1 MLHLDKFIILLC
13 RESLEIVVLFLIFF
27 LQNSTK
33 TTQLR
38 YIIHTEEK
46 AMKKIL
52 VVEDE
57 KDIQNIIKAFLE
69 NAEYK
74 VETADDGLD
83 AINFI
88 QKNNYDLILLDIML
102 PKIDGFTVCEMIR
115 KNSNIPII
123 ILTALTDEESQLKG
137 FDKLAD
143 DYITKPFS
151 MPVLLKHIEAIFR
164 RTNNS
169 NENTSILKYKN
180 ITLNTENYEVYVDN
194 QKVTL
199 TFREYEILKLFL
211 ENQGKVFTRDNIL
224 NSIWNYDYFG
234 DDKIVNT
241 HIKNI
246 RKKLGYE
253 YIETVRGV
261 GYKIDKEDKK

>member
-1 MLHLDKFIILLC
+1 
-13 RESLEIVVLFLIFF
+13 
-27 LQNSTK
+27 
-33 TTQLR
+33 
-38 YIIHTEEK
+38 
-46 AMKKIL
+46 MKKIL

-102 PKIDGFTVCEMIR
+102 PKVDGFTVCEMIR

-246 RKKLGYE
+246 RKKVGYE

>member
-1 MLHLDKFIILLC
+1 
-13 RESLEIVVLFLIFF
+13 
-27 LQNSTK
+27 
-33 TTQLR
+33 
-38 YIIHTEEK
+38 
-46 AMKKIL
+46 MKRIL

-74 VETADDGLD
+74 VETADNGLD
-83 AINFI
+83 AINLI
-88 QKNNYDLILLDIML
+88 QNNNYDLILLDIML
-102 PKIDGFTVCEMIR
+102 PKVDGFTICEMIR
-115 KNSNIPII
+115 KNSNVPII

>member
-1 MLHLDKFIILLC
+1 
-13 RESLEIVVLFLIFF
+13 
-27 LQNSTK
+27 
-33 TTQLR
+33 
-38 YIIHTEEK
+38 
-46 AMKKIL
+46 MKKIL

-83 AINFI
+83 AINLI
-88 QKNNYDLILLDIML
+88 QKNNYDLIILDILL

-115 KNSNIPII
+115 KNSNVPII
-123 ILTALTDEESQLKG
+123 ILTALTDEENQLKG

-169 NENTSILKYKN
+169 KENTSILKYKN
-180 ITLNTENYEVYVDN
+180 IILNTENYEVYVDN
-194 QKVTL
+194 QKITL

>member
-1 MLHLDKFIILLC
+1 MLF
-13 RESLEIVVLFLIFF
+13 RS
-27 LQNSTK
+27 
-33 TTQLR
+33 
-38 YIIHTEEK
+38 
-46 AMKKIL
+46 
-52 VVEDE
+52 
-57 KDIQNIIKAFLE
+57 QNIIKAFLE
-69 NAEYK
+69 NADYK
-74 VETADDGLD
+74 VETADDGLEG
-83 AINFI
+83 INLI
-88 QKNNYDLILLDIML
+88 QKNSYDLVLLDIMM
-102 PKIDGFTVCEMIR
+102 PKIDGFVVCEMIR

-151 MPVLLKHIEAIFR
+151 MPIVLKHIEAIFR
-164 RTNNS
+164 RTDNNNETS
-169 NENTSILKYKN
+169 NILKYKN
-180 ITLNTENYEVYVDN
+180 MILNTENYEVYVDN
-194 QKVTL
+194 QKVSL
-199 TFREYEILKLFL
+199 TYREFEILKIFL
-211 ENQGKVFTRDNIL
+211 ENQGKVFSRDNIL

>member
-1 MLHLDKFIILLC
+1 
-13 RESLEIVVLFLIFF
+13 
-27 LQNSTK
+27 
-33 TTQLR
+33 
-38 YIIHTEEK
+38 
-46 AMKKIL
+46 MKKIL
-52 VVEDE
+52 VIEDE
-57 KDIQNIIKAFLE
+57 KNIQNKIKEFLE
-69 NAEYK
+69 SAKYEVN
-74 VETADDGLD
+74 TADDGLEG
-83 AINFI
+83 INLI
-88 QKNNYDLILLDIML
+88 QNNNYDLVLLDIMM
-102 PKIDGFTVCEMIR
+102 PKIDGFVVCEMIR
-115 KNSNIPII
+115 KNNNVPII

-151 MPVLLKHIEAIFR
+151 MPVVLKHIEAIFR
-164 RTNNS
+164 RTDNNNETS
-169 NENTSILKYKN
+169 NILKYKN
-180 ITLNTENYEVYVDN
+180 MILNIENYEVYVDN

-199 TFREYEILKLFL
+199 TYREFEILKLFL

-224 NSIWNYDYFG
+224 NSIWGYDYFG

-246 RKKLGYE
+246 RKKLGYD

>member
-1 MLHLDKFIILLC
+1 
-13 RESLEIVVLFLIFF
+13 
-27 LQNSTK
+27 
-33 TTQLR
+33 
-38 YIIHTEEK
+38 
-46 AMKKIL
+46 MKRIL

-83 AINFI
+83 AINLI
-88 QKNNYDLILLDIML
+88 QNNNYDLILLDIML
-102 PKIDGFTVCEMIR
+102 PKVDGFTICEMIR
-115 KNSNIPII
+115 KNSDVPII

>member
-1 MLHLDKFIILLC
+1 
-13 RESLEIVVLFLIFF
+13 
-27 LQNSTK
+27 
-33 TTQLR
+33 
-38 YIIHTEEK
+38 
-46 AMKKIL
+46 MKRIL

-69 NAEYK
+69 NEEYK

-83 AINFI
+83 AINLI

-115 KNSNIPII
+115 KNSNVPII

>member
-1 MLHLDKFIILLC
+1 
-13 RESLEIVVLFLIFF
+13 
-27 LQNSTK
+27 
-33 TTQLR
+33 
-38 YIIHTEEK
+38 
-46 AMKKIL
+46 MKRIL

-83 AINFI
+83 AINLI
-88 QKNNYDLILLDIML
+88 QNNNYDLILLDIML
-102 PKIDGFTVCEMIR
+102 PKVDGFTICEMIR
-115 KNSNIPII
+115 KNSDVPII

-180 ITLNTENYEVYVDN
+180 IILNTENYEVYVDN
-194 QKVTL
+194 QKITL

>member
-1 MLHLDKFIILLC
+1 
-13 RESLEIVVLFLIFF
+13 
-27 LQNSTK
+27 
-33 TTQLR
+33 
-38 YIIHTEEK
+38 
-46 AMKKIL
+46 MKEIL
-52 VVEDE
+52 VIEDE

-69 NAEYK
+69 NAGYK

-83 AINFI
+83 GINII
-88 QKNNYDLILLDIML
+88 QKNKFDLVLLDIMM
-102 PKIDGFTVCEMIR
+102 PKIDGFVVCEMIR
-115 KNSNIPII
+115 KNSNVPII

-151 MPVLLKHIEAIFR
+151 MPIVLKHIEAILR
-164 RTNNS
+164 RTDNS
-169 NENTSILKYKN
+169 KESVDILKYKN
-180 ITLNTENYEVYVDN
+180 LVLNTENYEVFVDN
-194 QKVTL
+194 KKIPL
-199 TFREYEILKLFL
+199 TYREYEILKLFL

-224 NSIWNYDYFG
+224 NSIWSYDYYG

-246 RKKLGYE
+246 RKKLGYD

-261 GYKIDKEDKK
+261 GYRIVKEDKK

>member
-1 MLHLDKFIILLC
+1 MIFGGVSMQHILIVEDDLDIQDLL
-13 RESLEIVVLFLIFF
+13 RNF
-27 LQNSTK
+27 LQEVGYEITIAS
-33 TTQLR
+33 
-38 YIIHTEEK
+38 
-46 AMKKIL
+46 
-52 VVEDE
+52 
-57 KDIQNIIKAFLE
+57 
-69 NAEYK
+69 
-74 VETADDGLD
+74 DGME
-83 AINFI
+83 AIALFSSAHF
-88 QKNNYDLILLDIML
+88 DLILLDIML

-115 KNSNIPII
+115 KNSNVPII

-169 NENTSILKYKN
+169 NENTSILKYRN
-180 ITLNTENYEVYVDN
+180 IILNTENYEVYVDN

>member
-1 MLHLDKFIILLC
+1 
-13 RESLEIVVLFLIFF
+13 
-27 LQNSTK
+27 
-33 TTQLR
+33 
-38 YIIHTEEK
+38 
-46 AMKKIL
+46 MKKIL
-52 VVEDE
+52 VIEDE

-69 NAEYK
+69 NADYK
-74 VETADDGLD
+74 VETADDGLEG
-83 AINFI
+83 INLI
-88 QKNNYDLILLDIML
+88 QKNSYDLVLLDIMM
-102 PKIDGFTVCEMIR
+102 PQIDGFVVCEMIR
-115 KNSNIPII
+115 KNNNVPII

-151 MPVLLKHIEAIFR
+151 MPVVLKHIEAILR
-164 RTNNS
+164 RT
-169 NENTSILKYKN
+169 ENINKKVDVLKYKN
-180 ITLNTENYEVYVDN
+180 ISLNIENYDVFVDN
-194 QKVTL
+194 QKVAL
-199 TFREYEILKLFL
+199 TFREFEILKLLL

-246 RKKLGYE
+246 RKKLGYD

-261 GYKIDKEDKK
+261 GYRIDKEN

>member
-1 MLHLDKFIILLC
+1 
-13 RESLEIVVLFLIFF
+13 
-27 LQNSTK
+27 
-33 TTQLR
+33 
-38 YIIHTEEK
+38 
-46 AMKKIL
+46 MKKIL

-164 RTNNS
+164 RINNS
-169 NENTSILKYKN
+169 NENTKILKYKN
-180 ITLNTENYEVYVDN
+180 IILNTENYEVYVDN

>member
-1 MLHLDKFIILLC
+1 
-13 RESLEIVVLFLIFF
+13 
-27 LQNSTK
+27 
-33 TTQLR
+33 
-38 YIIHTEEK
+38 
-46 AMKKIL
+46 MKRIL

-74 VETADDGLD
+74 VETADNGLD
-83 AINFI
+83 AINLI

>member
-1 MLHLDKFIILLC
+1 
-13 RESLEIVVLFLIFF
+13 
-27 LQNSTK
+27 
-33 TTQLR
+33 
-38 YIIHTEEK
+38 
-46 AMKKIL
+46 MKKIL
-52 VVEDE
+52 VIEDE

-69 NAEYK
+69 NADYK
-74 VETADDGLD
+74 VETADDGLEG
-83 AINFI
+83 INLI
-88 QKNNYDLILLDIML
+88 QKNSYDLVLLDIMM
-102 PKIDGFTVCEMIR
+102 PKIDGFVVCEMIR

-151 MPVLLKHIEAIFR
+151 MPIVLKHIEAIFR
-164 RTNNS
+164 RTDNNNETS
-169 NENTSILKYKN
+169 NILKYKN
-180 ITLNTENYEVYVDN
+180 MILNIENYEVYVDN
-194 QKVTL
+194 QKVSL
-199 TFREYEILKLFL
+199 TYREFEILKIFL
-211 ENQGKVFTRDNIL
+211 ENQGKVFSRDNIL

-246 RKKLGYE
+246 RKKLGYD

>member
-1 MLHLDKFIILLC
+1 
-13 RESLEIVVLFLIFF
+13 
-27 LQNSTK
+27 
-33 TTQLR
+33 
-38 YIIHTEEK
+38 
-46 AMKKIL
+46 MKKIL
-52 VVEDE
+52 VIEDE

-69 NAEYK
+69 NADYK
-74 VETADDGLD
+74 VETADDGLEG
-83 AINFI
+83 INLI
-88 QKNNYDLILLDIML
+88 QNNSYDLVLLDIMM
-102 PKIDGFTVCEMIR
+102 PKIDGFVVCEMIR

-151 MPVLLKHIEAIFR
+151 MPIVLKHIEAIFR
-164 RTNNS
+164 RTDNNNETS
-169 NENTSILKYKN
+169 NILKYKN
-180 ITLNTENYEVYVDN
+180 MILNTENYEVYVDN
-194 QKVTL
+194 QKVSL
-199 TFREYEILKLFL
+199 TYREFEILKIFL
-211 ENQGKVFTRDNIL
+211 ENQGKVFSRDNIL

-246 RKKLGYE
+246 RKKLGYD

>member
-1 MLHLDKFIILLC
+1 
-13 RESLEIVVLFLIFF
+13 
-27 LQNSTK
+27 
-33 TTQLR
+33 
-38 YIIHTEEK
+38 
-46 AMKKIL
+46 MKKIL

-83 AINFI
+83 AINLI

-164 RTNNS
+164 RANNS

-180 ITLNTENYEVYVDN
+180 IILNTENYEVYVDN
-194 QKVTL
+194 KKVTL

>member
-1 MLHLDKFIILLC
+1 
-13 RESLEIVVLFLIFF
+13 
-27 LQNSTK
+27 
-33 TTQLR
+33 
-38 YIIHTEEK
+38 
-46 AMKKIL
+46 MKRIL

-74 VETADDGLD
+74 VETADDGLEG
-83 AINFI
+83 INII
-88 QKNNYDLILLDIML
+88 QKNKFDLILLDIMM

-115 KNSNIPII
+115 KNSNVPII

-151 MPVLLKHIEAIFR
+151 MPIVLKHIEAILR
-164 RTNNS
+164 RTDNS
-169 NENTSILKYKN
+169 KESVGILKYKN
-180 ITLNTENYEVYVDN
+180 MVLNTENYEVFVDN
-194 QKVTL
+194 KKIPL
-199 TFREYEILKLFL
+199 TYREYEILKLFL

-224 NSIWNYDYFG
+224 NSIWSYDHYG

-246 RKKLGYE
+246 RKKLGYD

-261 GYKIDKEDKK
+261 GYRIVKEDKK

>member
-1 MLHLDKFIILLC
+1 
-13 RESLEIVVLFLIFF
+13 
-27 LQNSTK
+27 
-33 TTQLR
+33 
-38 YIIHTEEK
+38 
-46 AMKKIL
+46 MKKIL

-74 VETADDGLD
+74 VETADDGLEG
-83 AINFI
+83 INII
-88 QKNNYDLILLDIML
+88 QKNKFDLILLDIMM
-102 PKIDGFTVCEMIR
+102 PKIDGFVVCEMIR
-115 KNSNIPII
+115 KNSNVPII

-151 MPVLLKHIEAIFR
+151 MPIVLKHIEAILR
-164 RTNNS
+164 RTDNS
-169 NENTSILKYKN
+169 KESVGILKYKN
-180 ITLNTENYEVYVDN
+180 MVLNTENYEVFVDN
-194 QKVTL
+194 KKIPL
-199 TFREYEILKLFL
+199 TYREYEILKLFL

-224 NSIWNYDYFG
+224 NSIWSYDYYG

-246 RKKLGYE
+246 RKKLGCD

-261 GYKIDKEDKK
+261 GYRIVKEDKK

>member
-1 MLHLDKFIILLC
+1 
-13 RESLEIVVLFLIFF
+13 
-27 LQNSTK
+27 
-33 TTQLR
+33 
-38 YIIHTEEK
+38 
-46 AMKKIL
+46 MKKIL

-57 KDIQNIIKAFLE
+57 KNIQNIIKAFLE

-83 AINFI
+83 AINLI
-88 QKNNYDLILLDIML
+88 QNNNYDLILLDIML
-102 PKIDGFTVCEMIR
+102 PKVDGFTICEMIR
-115 KNSNIPII
+115 KNSNVPII

-180 ITLNTENYEVYVDN
+180 IILNTENYEVYVDN

>member
-1 MLHLDKFIILLC
+1 
-13 RESLEIVVLFLIFF
+13 
-27 LQNSTK
+27 
-33 TTQLR
+33 
-38 YIIHTEEK
+38 
-46 AMKKIL
+46 MKRIL

-115 KNSNIPII
+115 KNSNVPII

>member
-1 MLHLDKFIILLC
+1 
-13 RESLEIVVLFLIFF
+13 
-27 LQNSTK
+27 
-33 TTQLR
+33 
-38 YIIHTEEK
+38 
-46 AMKKIL
+46 MKKIL
-52 VVEDE
+52 VIEDE

-69 NAEYK
+69 NADYK
-74 VETADDGLD
+74 VETADDGLEG
-83 AINFI
+83 INLI
-88 QKNNYDLILLDIML
+88 QKNSYDLVLLDIMM
-102 PKIDGFTVCEMIR
+102 PKIDGFVVCEMIR
-115 KNSNIPII
+115 KNNNVPII

-151 MPVLLKHIEAIFR
+151 MPVVLKHIEAIFR
-164 RTNNS
+164 RTDNNNETS
-169 NENTSILKYKN
+169 NILKYKN
-180 ITLNTENYEVYVDN
+180 MILNTENYEVYVDN
-194 QKVTL
+194 QKVSL
-199 TFREYEILKLFL
+199 TYREFEILKIFL
-211 ENQGKVFTRDNIL
+211 ENQGKVFSRDNIL

-246 RKKLGYE
+246 RKKLGYD

>member
-1 MLHLDKFIILLC
+1 
-13 RESLEIVVLFLIFF
+13 
-27 LQNSTK
+27 
-33 TTQLR
+33 
-38 YIIHTEEK
+38 
-46 AMKKIL
+46 MKKIL
-52 VVEDE
+52 VIEDE

-69 NAEYK
+69 NADYK
-74 VETADDGLD
+74 VETADDGLEG
-83 AINFI
+83 INLI
-88 QKNNYDLILLDIML
+88 QKNSYDLVLLDIMM
-102 PKIDGFTVCEMIR
+102 PKIDGFVVCEMIR

-151 MPVLLKHIEAIFR
+151 MPIVLKHIEAIFR
-164 RTNNS
+164 RTDNNNETS
-169 NENTSILKYKN
+169 NILKYKN
-180 ITLNTENYEVYVDN
+180 LMLNTENYEVYVDN
-194 QKVTL
+194 QKVSL
-199 TFREYEILKLFL
+199 TYREFEILKLFL

-224 NSIWNYDYFG
+224 NSIWGYDYFG

-246 RKKLGYE
+246 RKKLGYD

-261 GYKIDKEDKK
+261 GYRIDKEN

>member
-1 MLHLDKFIILLC
+1 
-13 RESLEIVVLFLIFF
+13 
-27 LQNSTK
+27 
-33 TTQLR
+33 
-38 YIIHTEEK
+38 
-46 AMKKIL
+46 MKKIL

-83 AINFI
+83 AINLI

-115 KNSNIPII
+115 KNSNVPII

-151 MPVLLKHIEAIFR
+151 MPVLLKHIEAVFR

-180 ITLNTENYEVYVDN
+180 IILNTENYEVYVDN

>member
-1 MLHLDKFIILLC
+1 
-13 RESLEIVVLFLIFF
+13 
-27 LQNSTK
+27 
-33 TTQLR
+33 
-38 YIIHTEEK
+38 
-46 AMKKIL
+46 MKKIL

-69 NAEYK
+69 NAGYK

-83 AINFI
+83 GINII
-88 QKNNYDLILLDIML
+88 QKNKFDLVLLDIMM
-102 PKIDGFTVCEMIR
+102 PKIDGFVVCEMIR
-115 KNSNIPII
+115 KNSNVPII

-151 MPVLLKHIEAIFR
+151 MPIVLKHIEAILR
-164 RTNNS
+164 RTDNRK
-169 NENTSILKYKN
+169 ENVSILKYKN
-180 ITLNTENYEVYVDN
+180 LVLNIENYEVFVDN
-194 QKVTL
+194 KKIPL
-199 TFREYEILKLFL
+199 TYREYEILKLFL

-224 NSIWNYDYFG
+224 NSIWSYDYYG

-246 RKKLGYE
+246 RKKLGYD

-261 GYKIDKEDKK
+261 GYRIVKEDKK

>member
-1 MLHLDKFIILLC
+1 
-13 RESLEIVVLFLIFF
+13 
-27 LQNSTK
+27 
-33 TTQLR
+33 
-38 YIIHTEEK
+38 
-46 AMKKIL
+46 MKRIL

-83 AINFI
+83 AINLI

-261 GYKIDKEDKK
+261 GYKIDKENKK

>member
-1 MLHLDKFIILLC
+1 
-13 RESLEIVVLFLIFF
+13 
-27 LQNSTK
+27 
-33 TTQLR
+33 
-38 YIIHTEEK
+38 
-46 AMKKIL
+46 MKKIL
-52 VVEDE
+52 VIEDE

-69 NAEYK
+69 NADYK
-74 VETADDGLD
+74 VETADDGLEG
-83 AINFI
+83 INLI
-88 QKNNYDLILLDIML
+88 QKNSYDLVLLDIMM
-102 PKIDGFTVCEMIR
+102 PKIDGFVVCEMIR

-143 DYITKPFS
+143 DYITKPFY
-151 MPVLLKHIEAIFR
+151 MPIVLKHIEAIFR
-164 RTNNS
+164 RTDNNNETS
-169 NENTSILKYKN
+169 NILKYKN
-180 ITLNTENYEVYVDN
+180 MILNTENYEVYVDN
-194 QKVTL
+194 QKVSL
-199 TFREYEILKLFL
+199 TYREFEILKIFL
-211 ENQGKVFTRDNIL
+211 ENQGKVFSRDNIL

-246 RKKLGYE
+246 RKKLGYD

>member
-1 MLHLDKFIILLC
+1 
-13 RESLEIVVLFLIFF
+13 
-27 LQNSTK
+27 
-33 TTQLR
+33 
-38 YIIHTEEK
+38 
-46 AMKKIL
+46 MKKIL

-83 AINFI
+83 AINLI
-88 QKNNYDLILLDIML
+88 QNNNYDLILLDIML
-102 PKIDGFTVCEMIR
+102 PKVDGFTICEMIR
-115 KNSNIPII
+115 KNSNVPII

-151 MPVLLKHIEAIFR
+151 MPILLKHIEAIFR

-169 NENTSILKYKN
+169 NENTSILKYRN
-180 ITLNTENYEVYVDN
+180 IILNTENYEVYVDN

>member
-1 MLHLDKFIILLC
+1 
-13 RESLEIVVLFLIFF
+13 
-27 LQNSTK
+27 
-33 TTQLR
+33 
-38 YIIHTEEK
+38 
-46 AMKKIL
+46 MKRIL

-69 NAEYK
+69 NAGYK

-83 AINFI
+83 GINII
-88 QKNNYDLILLDIML
+88 QKNKFDLILLDIMM
-102 PKIDGFTVCEMIR
+102 PKIDGFVVCEMIR
-115 KNSNIPII
+115 KNSNVPII

-180 ITLNTENYEVYVDN
+180 MILNTENYEVYVDN

-246 RKKLGYE
+246 RKKLGYG

-261 GYKIDKEDKK
+261 GYRIDKEDKK

>member
-1 MLHLDKFIILLC
+1 
-13 RESLEIVVLFLIFF
+13 
-27 LQNSTK
+27 
-33 TTQLR
+33 
-38 YIIHTEEK
+38 
-46 AMKKIL
+46 
-52 VVEDE
+52 
-57 KDIQNIIKAFLE
+57 
-69 NAEYK
+69 
-74 VETADDGLD
+74 
-83 AINFI
+83 
-88 QKNNYDLILLDIML
+88 ML

-169 NENTSILKYKN
+169 NENTSILNYRN
-180 ITLNTENYEVYVDN
+180 IILNTENYEVYVDN

>member
-1 MLHLDKFIILLC
+1 
-13 RESLEIVVLFLIFF
+13 
-27 LQNSTK
+27 
-33 TTQLR
+33 
-38 YIIHTEEK
+38 
-46 AMKKIL
+46 MKKIL

-83 AINFI
+83 AINLI
-88 QKNNYDLILLDIML
+88 QNNNYDLILLDIMM
-102 PKIDGFTVCEMIR
+102 PKIDGFVVCEMIR
-115 KNSNIPII
+115 KNSNVPII

-261 GYKIDKEDKK
+261 GYK

>member
-1 MLHLDKFIILLC
+1 
-13 RESLEIVVLFLIFF
+13 
-27 LQNSTK
+27 
-33 TTQLR
+33 
-38 YIIHTEEK
+38 
-46 AMKKIL
+46 MKKIL
-52 VVEDE
+52 VIEDE

-83 AINFI
+83 AINLI
-88 QKNNYDLILLDIML
+88 QNNNYDLILLDIML
-102 PKIDGFTVCEMIR
+102 PKVDGFTICEMIR
-115 KNSNIPII
+115 KNSNVPII

-169 NENTSILKYKN
+169 NENTSILNYRN
-180 ITLNTENYEVYVDN
+180 IILNTENYEVYVDN

>member
-1 MLHLDKFIILLC
+1 
-13 RESLEIVVLFLIFF
+13 
-27 LQNSTK
+27 
-33 TTQLR
+33 
-38 YIIHTEEK
+38 
-46 AMKKIL
+46 MKKIL

-69 NAEYK
+69 NAGYK

-115 KNSNIPII
+115 KNSNVPII

-169 NENTSILKYKN
+169 NENTSILKYRN
-180 ITLNTENYEVYVDN
+180 IILNTENYEVYVDN

>member
-1 MLHLDKFIILLC
+1 
-13 RESLEIVVLFLIFF
+13 
-27 LQNSTK
+27 
-33 TTQLR
+33 
-38 YIIHTEEK
+38 
-46 AMKKIL
+46 MKKIL

-74 VETADDGLD
+74 VETTDDGLD
-83 AINFI
+83 AINLI

-102 PKIDGFTVCEMIR
+102 PKVDGFTICEMIR
-115 KNSNIPII
+115 KNSNVPII

-164 RTNNS
+164 RTNN
-169 NENTSILKYKN
+169 NENTSIVKYKN
-180 ITLNTENYEVYVDN
+180 IVLNTENYEVYVDN

>member
-1 MLHLDKFIILLC
+1 
-13 RESLEIVVLFLIFF
+13 
-27 LQNSTK
+27 
-33 TTQLR
+33 
-38 YIIHTEEK
+38 
-46 AMKKIL
+46 MKRIL

-69 NAEYK
+69 NEEYK

-83 AINFI
+83 AINLI

-115 KNSNIPII
+115 KNSNVPII
-123 ILTALTDEESQLKG
+123 ILTALTDEESQFKG

>member
-1 MLHLDKFIILLC
+1 
-13 RESLEIVVLFLIFF
+13 
-27 LQNSTK
+27 
-33 TTQLR
+33 
-38 YIIHTEEK
+38 
-46 AMKKIL
+46 MKKIL
-52 VVEDE
+52 VIEDE

-69 NAEYK
+69 NAEYN
-74 VETADDGLD
+74 VETADDGLEG
-83 AINFI
+83 INLI
-88 QKNNYDLILLDIML
+88 QKNSYDLVLLDIMM
-102 PKIDGFTVCEMIR
+102 PKIDGFVVCEMIR
-115 KNSNIPII
+115 KNSNVPII

-151 MPVLLKHIEAIFR
+151 MPVVLKHIEAIFR
-164 RTNNS
+164 RTDNNNETS
-169 NENTSILKYKN
+169 NILKYKN
-180 ITLNTENYEVYVDN
+180 MILNTENYEVYVDN

-199 TFREYEILKLFL
+199 TYREFEILKLFL

-246 RKKLGYE
+246 RKKLGYD